1 MMKKVKVHLQSC
13 FGIRELS
20 HDFDFSKSNAVVIYA
35 PNGTMKT
42 SFARTM
48 ACVADGRQKEIKD
61 RLKRNGKVGTV
72 EIAFDG
78 VPVAT
83 KKERRIFVVN
93 GEDFIDAGNSVANI
107 LADSSQHRDYS
118 DARRRLQVAYD
129 ELIQRLKVVSGDDKC
144 ETALKKAFP
153 GNGIYE
159 FQAKLAEEC
168 SRKTRRAM
176 LAPFDHRAVFDAKG
190 KVADFLQKNKEVI
203 EAYARAVERILKK
216 SKFFGREGSAVFA
229 FGEAENLRKAL
240 AQGEYFAIGH
250 KLVLK
255 GGRAIETEEKLE
267 KLIEDEKQ
275 LLAGRIKERKERRAL
290 EKKLRSNAELKNF
303 GSVLAKSP
311 WIAGRLGNY
320 EEFRRVVWRNY
331 LGQISAATEEF
342 VRSFKNFSKKQGEIA
357 EASRQQLKQ
366 WESVLAEF
374 NARFDPPFRVSIAN
388 ANDVL
393 SGNGIPAT
401 LSFHYQAEGGD
412 KDMPVDA
419 LQEMLS
425 RGEGRALRIM
435 QVIFE
440 IKAREKQGQETLL
453 VFDDIVDSFDYRN
466 KYAMVEYMKEMA
478 ESGLFKSI
486 ILTHNFDFYRLVS
499 SRLGLTGGNHFLVA
513 FKNKNDGI
521 SIGPMNGEYCNDI
534 LAGWLKSDRKDVDGE
549 RRLLAMIPFARNIAE
564 YLYGQCPE
572 YLLLTKCLHFRVG
585 VKEKTAVS
593 IKHLVDVFKRIFP
606 SLKEKKWMK
615 GLEPHGHENYYAFL
629 CKVAHRI
636 CKSSNNSTLEHKM
649 VLAIAI
655 RVAAEK
661 YLYGIMNMATQVTLD
676 RKMFGEMLEEF
687 KRIVKEKRGIFERE
701 YNEKGQDLA
710 KVAIMATEYIHVNSF
725 MYEPLI
731 DTGIKPLADLYSRVS
746 EWEIPDVEENPLMR
760 VSKVAITD
768 RRVC

>member
-13 FGIRELS
+13 FGISELT

-61 RLKRNGKVGTV
+61 RLKRNGKVGKV
-72 EIAFDG
+72 EISFDG
-78 VPVAT
+78 EPVDA

-93 GEDFIDAGNSVANI
+93 GEDFFDAGNSVANI
-107 LADSSQHRDYS
+107 LADSSQHREYS
-118 DARRRLQVAYD
+118 DARNRLQVAYD
-129 ELIQRLKVVSGDDKC
+129 ELIQQLKVVSGDDAC

-153 GNGIYE
+153 GNSVYE
-159 FQAKLAEEC
+159 FQAKLAEAC
-168 SRKTRRAM
+168 SRKTRRAT

-190 KVADFLQKNKEVI
+190 KVADFLQNNKEVI
-203 EAYARAVERILKK
+203 KAYARAVERILKK
-216 SKFFGREGSAVFA
+216 SKFFGREGTTVFA

-255 GGRAIETEEKLE
+255 GGRTIETEEELA
-267 KLIEDEKQ
+267 KLINDE
-275 LLAGRIKERKERRAL
+275 LERLARKIKTRNEMKAL
-290 EKKLRSNAELKNF
+290 EKKLQSNAELRNF
-303 GSVLAKSP
+303 KSVLAKSP
-311 WIAGRLGNY
+311 WIAGSLSDY
-320 EEFRRVVWRNY
+320 EGFRRVVWRSY
-331 LGQISAATEEF
+331 LGQLSAAADEF
-342 VRSFKNFSKKQGEIA
+342 VRCFKDYSKKQGEIA
-357 EASRQQLKQ
+357 EASRQQLRQ

-388 ANDVL
+388 ADDVL
-393 SGNGIPAT
+393 SGDGIPAK
-401 LSFHYQAEGGD
+401 LSFRYLSEGD
-412 KDMPVDA
+412 DRDMPVDA

-435 QVIFE
+435 QIIFE
-440 IKAREKQGQETLL
+440 IKAREKQRRETLL

-499 SRLGLTGGNHFLVA
+499 SRLGLKDGRHFLVA
-513 FKNKNDGI
+513 FKNKKGGI
-521 SIGPMNGEYCNDI
+521 SIGSMNGEYGSDV
-534 LAGWLKSDRKDVDGE
+534 LAGWIKSDGKNGNGK
-549 RRLLAMIPFARNIAE
+549 RRLLAIIPFARNIAE
-564 YLYGQCPE
+564 YVCGQGPE
-572 YLLLTKCLHFRVG
+572 YLLLTKCLHFRVPSDDSP
-585 VKEKTAVS
+585 AVS
-593 IKHLVDVFKRIFP
+593 IMQVVDVLSRLFP
-606 SLKEKKWMK
+606 SLKESSWLS
-615 GLEPHGHENYYAFL
+615 GLAVHGHENYYDFL
-629 CKVAHRI
+629 FEVAGE
-636 CKSSNNSTLEHKM
+636 CQSGNENSLDQKM

-661 YLYGIMNMATQVTLD
+661 YLYGIMNMATQVTFD

-687 KRIVKEKRGIFERE
+687 KRIVKEKHGIFERE
-701 YNEKGQDLA
+701 YNAKGQDLA
-710 KVAIMATEYIHVNSF
+710 KVAIMASEYIHVNSF

-731 DTGIKPLADLYSRVS
+731 DTGIKPLAELYGRVS
-746 EWEIPDVEENPLMR
+746 EWEVPAEEKIPPCDFL
-760 VSKVAITD
+760 
-768 RRVC
+768 